1 MAFTSAQRAKIR
13 FYCGYPLFAVGSTRL
28 ESAIDAVGADSAL
41 QAEAE
46 TTLAALA
53 AVEAEISSTL
63 AHVEF
68 EKAEEVA
75 LNPTR
80 DRDLRVRGRR
90 EVRRLCAQLNLSGP
104 LLDVFASGWS
114 GGEMGWAG

>member
-1 MAFTSAQRAKIR
+1 MAFTTAQRAKIR

-46 TTLAALA
+46 TTLAAIA
-53 AVEAEISSTL
+53 AVETEISGTL
-63 AHVEF
+63 GHVVF
-68 EKAEEVA
+68 QKAEEVT
-75 LNPTR
+75 LNQSR
-80 DRDLRVRGRR
+80 DRDLRIRGRR

-104 LLDVFASGWS
+104 LLDVFAAGWA